1 MYCIYVSNNGTNIQK
16 VINDNGEIV
25 RTDDIQALMDFAKK
39 IKNKYPTLNVS
50 IVEEGTDAII
60 VDYQ

>member
-25 RTDDIQALMDFAKK
+25 RTDSLQTLMDFARS

-50 IVEEGTDAII
+50 IVEEETDAII

>member
-1 MYCIYVSNNGTNIQK
+1 MYCIYVSNNGINIQK

-39 IKNKYPTLNVS
+39 IKNRYPTLNVS

>member
-16 VINDNGEIV
+16 VINDSGEIV
-25 RTDDIQALMDFAKK
+25 RTDNLQALMDFAKR

-50 IVEEGTDAII
+50 IVEEDTDAII

>member
-1 MYCIYVSNNGTNIQK
+1 MYCIYVSNNGINIQK

-25 RTDDIQALMDFAKK
+25 RTDNLQALMDFAKR
-39 IKNKYPTLNVS
+39 IKDKYLTLNVS
-50 IVEEGTDAII
+50 IVEEDTDAII